1 MMSMEV
7 LQARIAKISTDIE
20 LQKAVL
26 KNLEHSKI
34 LLQRQLNSVRDP
46 VARLPLEISSEI
58 FIQCL
63 PPLPLPPGP
72 HQIPMILLNICRAWT
87 DIALSTPALWTTSF
101 ISCPCTEDFQRLLK
115 TWLQRSRQ
123 LPSSVRLSGHF
134 EEGAAPIIQ
143 LFGQQLKHLEVYYE
157 KDEFN
162 GGYIDVLGGASAG
175 PLPLLETL
183 TIRSSPE
190 PKPQYRGPQLLQLL
204 RLAPNLAECTFGCN
218 TQPVYSVSAVQEP
231 LVLPNLRR
239 LIFGDDVDDPTTD
252 DGILEHLT
260 LPRLETLSL
269 SMYILYGPHFSAFLK
284 RSSPPLRELV
294 VGVGCANEDIT
305 QLDECLR
312 LVPTLVRFELWW
324 PEGSVTVEQFFAPW
338 AESPSSLLP
347 NLRSL
352 TIKFHST
359 PNIPDSAWEALL
371 RVFTARRTKIRTI
384 RIKFYSPSSKPSA
397 QILAAFEELVADG
410 MEVYIGTEDQDFCAV
425 QV

>member
-1 MMSMEV
+1 MSLTAEA
-7 LQARIAKISTDIE
+7 LETRLAKISADIE

-34 LLQRQLNSVRDP
+34 LVRRQLNSVRDP

-72 HQIPMILLNICRAWT
+72 HQIPMILLNICSAWT
-87 DIALSTPALWTTSF
+87 DIALSTPALWTASF
-101 ISCPCTEDFQRLLK
+101 ISCPCTEDFQQLLK
-115 TWLQRSRQ
+115 TWLQRSRK
-123 LPSSVRLSGHF
+123 LPSSVRLSGQF

-157 KDEFN
+157 KVEFN

-183 TIRSSPE
+183 TIRSSSE
-190 PKPQYRGPQLLQLL
+190 RKPHYRGPQLLQLL

-218 TQPVYSVSAVQEP
+218 TQPVYSVSDIQAP

-239 LIFGDDVDDPTTD
+239 LIFGDDVDDPTTN
-252 DGILEHLT
+252 DGIIEHLT

-269 SMYILYGPHFSAFLK
+269 SMYILYGPHFSAFLH

-294 VGVGCANEDIT
+294 LGVGYENEDIAD
-305 QLDECLR
+305 LDE
-312 LVPTLVRFELWW
+312 
-324 PEGSVTVEQFFAPW
+324 
-338 AESPSSLLP
+338 
-347 NLRSL
+347 
-352 TIKFHST
+352 
-359 PNIPDSAWEALL
+359 
-371 RVFTARRTKIRTI
+371 
-384 RIKFYSPSSKPSA
+384 
-397 QILAAFEELVADG
+397 
-410 MEVYIGTEDQDFCAV
+410 
-425 QV
+425 